1 MFPVAAYSFAHFAV
15 DLGCAY
21 SYFSHCDTGS
31 LGFLIYNYCAFALQ
45 MPLGLLADRIGRG
58 KWFAAGGCL
67 ITALMCLMPG
77 FGMPG
82 AAVLGIGNALFHIGG
97 GVEIL
102 YRSNRAAPL
111 GIFVS
116 PGALGLFWGTLLGK
130 ANYTPLLAFAVLAVS
145 FSAILLLREGFPGD
159 TPNVRDA
166 VRAELLP
173 VILLFAVVVLRSF
186 AGMAGSF
193 PWKQGAYSLAAVLC
207 VAAGKTLGGIAA
219 DHFGMRIAG
228 AASLSAAAVC
238 FLFSQQA
245 LPGLAAL
252 LLFNMSMPV
261 TLHALALRMPRCKG
275 FSFGMLTFALF
286 LGFVPIYLGAGSV
299 SAAILAVCAVVSA
312 LLLLPALRKRG

>member
-1 MFPVAAYSFAHFAV
+1 M
-15 DLGCAY
+15 
-21 SYFSHCDTGS
+21 
-31 LGFLIYNYCAFALQ
+31 
-45 MPLGLLADRIGRG
+45 
-58 KWFAAGGCL
+58 
-67 ITALMCLMPG
+67 
-77 FGMPG
+77 
-82 AAVLGIGNALFHIGG
+82 
-97 GVEIL
+97 
-102 YRSNRAAPL
+102 
-111 GIFVS
+111 
-116 PGALGLFWGTLLGK
+116 
-130 ANYTPLLAFAVLAVS
+130 
-145 FSAILLLREGFPGD
+145 
-159 TPNVRDA
+159 
-166 VRAELLP
+166 
-173 VILLFAVVVLRSF
+173 ILLFAVVMLRSF

-299 SAAILAVCAVVSA
+299 SAAVLAVCAVVSA